1 MRTAA
6 ALICLFILA
15 NAMTGP
21 AAAQN
26 QRATASAASGDTY
39 LTVHNVRPA
48 HGITLGAGAKV
59 GILDHSFGMDAHPEL
74 YAGGED
80 FLDEASGP
88 GDEKETHHGYWMA
101 LTLHEI
107 APEAEIFA
115 LATHTLDEAARVEAM
130 IQALDWAVENELDV
144 VTYCAGVFSE
154 AAQKTLDPV
163 VERTV
168 KAGVVVVFVDYSH
181 PLNLLPGVF
190 GPPVKDGLRDP
201 DLNIFSYDCTDLLA
215 DRFVALV
222 DSDDDGIQKYRPF
235 LARPATGPVTAG
247 FVALMRSVDPEASP
261 VEIKRILMETS
272 RPMPYRG
279 RLASRVPDALEA
291 VTNIMGVSPA
301 Q

>member
-6 ALICLFILA
+6 ALICFFILA

-26 QRATASAASGDTY
+26 QRATASAALGDTY
-39 LTVHNVRPA
+39 LTVHNVHPA
-48 HGITLGAGAKV
+48 HEITLGAGTKV
-59 GILDHSFGMDAHPEL
+59 GILDHSFAMDAHPEL
-74 YAGGED
+74 YAGGEV
-80 FLDEASGP
+80 FLDEAP
-88 GDEKETHHGYWMA
+88 GSEDQIETHHGYWMA
-101 LTLHEI
+101 LILHEI

-115 LATHTLDEAARVEAM
+115 LNTHTHDEAARVQAM
-130 IQALDWAVENELDV
+130 VQALDWAVEQGLDV

-154 AAQKTLDPV
+154 AAQKVLDPV

-190 GPPVKDGLRDP
+190 GPLAEDGLRDP

-215 DRFVALV
+215 GQFVALV

-235 LARPATGPVTAG
+235 LARPATGSVTAG

-261 VEIKRILMETS
+261 AEIKRVLMETS
-272 RPMPYRG
+272 RPVSYRG
-279 RLASRVPDALEA
+279 QITARVPDSYGALTTI
-291 VTNIMGVSPA
+291 VGVSPT